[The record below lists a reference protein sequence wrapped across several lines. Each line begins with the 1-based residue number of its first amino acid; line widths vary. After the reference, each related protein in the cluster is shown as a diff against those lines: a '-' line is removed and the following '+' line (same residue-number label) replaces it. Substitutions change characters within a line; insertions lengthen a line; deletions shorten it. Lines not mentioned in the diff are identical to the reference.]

1 MNIKYLQD
9 APQGKVGEVVDLD
22 PVYADALIAMGFA
35 EVYKEEKPKAKPKTK
50 TDTKQDKKDNS

>member
-35 EVYKEEKPKAKPKTK
+35 EEEKPKAKPKTK